1 MPKGGNCMMDDH
13 ECAIYDSKGQP
24 GSHRCRALKGVP
36 EDSSCVCNPPSATR
50 SGARCSFRADRNERR
65 RDDRVAKKSQENSPS
80 SQPLPKSLS
89 PNIGLGEAF
98 KRHIPVSATKSP
110 KLPNEVSPELDPLT
124 AMYAALQKGKSA
136 RKYTTRASVA
146 PLKAMEA
153 QLVEA
158 ATDTSAVG
166 EIPHP
171 YATSAAELASS
182 PKKTLSRV
190 ARRSTKKQSA
200 TTKQMSELPSGTS
213 AASVAAGDAEL
224 TALAE
229 LDLPV
234 EPTTE
239 KRKRG
244 PSQYNTFVHKMTEE
258 LKRHGVTDSKLRKEI
273 ALTTWNSSKLNPRNS
288 SGVPVVAET
297 TLAPGATLPVKPVVK
312 NPLVVRT
319 IKRSELKP
327 IVEES
332 ETPAGAAWKGI
343 NAFT

>member
-1 MPKGGNCMMDDH
+1 MPKGGNCMMADH

-65 RDDRVAKKSQENSPS
+65 RDDRVAKKSQENSAS
-80 SQPLPKSLS
+80 SLVEDKQPLPKSLS
-89 PNIGLGEAF
+89 PNIGPVEAF
-98 KRHIPVSATKSP
+98 KRHMPASVAKSP

-124 AMYAALQKGKSA
+124 AMYAALQKGKT
-136 RKYTTRASVA
+136 KRASIA

-171 YATSAAELASS
+171 YATSATELASS
-182 PKKTLSRV
+182 PKKALSRV
-190 ARRSTKKQSA
+190 ARRSTKKLSA
-200 TTKQMSELPSGTS
+200 TTKQMSELP
-213 AASVAAGDAEL
+213 AATSVAAGDAEL

-234 EPTTE
+234 EPTAE

-244 PSQYNTFVHKMTEE
+244 PSQYNTFVHEMTEE
-258 LKRHGVTDSKLRKEI
+258 LKRHGVTDSRLRKEI
-273 ALTTWNSSKLNPRNS
+273 ALTTWNSSKLNPRNT

-297 TLAPGATLPVKPVVK
+297 TLAPGATLPVKPIVK

-327 IVEES
+327 IIEES
-332 ETPAGAAWKGI
+332 ETPAGAAWKGV